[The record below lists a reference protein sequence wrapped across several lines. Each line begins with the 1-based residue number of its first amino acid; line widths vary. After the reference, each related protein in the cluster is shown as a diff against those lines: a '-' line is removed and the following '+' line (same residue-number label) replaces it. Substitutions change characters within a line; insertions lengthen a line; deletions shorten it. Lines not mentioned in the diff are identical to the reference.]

1 MRAGFVWA
9 FLMTGAVW
17 AVPLPQP
24 INCDG
29 QPFQL
34 NPKGKIM
41 ILLASSQPLADT
53 TREFGSSL
61 YGWQGRDGF
70 RVTVVVDLRKSLGTL
85 FKGWTLGTM
94 KANLDE
100 EGMQIQ
106 PWYRAN
112 GNSRNPRADLC
123 AIADFD
129 GKVTDALGW
138 GNDENKMKVTIYG
151 RDGEKIWNSTNAQSP
166 AAMLKEVE
174 KLLGPP
180 IVKPKNAEPRK
191 SRILKLRS

>member
-1 MRAGFVWA
+1 MRVGFLWIFLLAGVAWA
-9 FLMTGAVW
+9 T
-17 AVPLPQP
+17 PLPQP

-94 KANLDE
+94 KANLNE
-100 EGMQIQ
+100 EGIEIQ

-112 GNSRNPRADLC
+112 GNLGNPRVDLC

-151 RDGEKIWNSTNAQSP
+151 RDGEMIWNSTNAQSP
-166 AAMLKEVE
+166 AAMLKEVQ

-180 IVKPKNAEPRK
+180 IAKPKNVEPRK

>member
-1 MRAGFVWA
+1 MRAGFISV
-9 FLMTGAVW
+9 FLLTGAVW
-17 AVPLPQP
+17 AAPLPQP

-29 QPFQL
+29 QTFQL

-100 EGMQIQ
+100 EGIQIQ

-112 GNSRNPRADLC
+112 GNSGNPRADLC

-138 GNDENKMKVTIYG
+138 GSDENKMKVTIFG
-151 RDGEKIWNSTNAQSP
+151 KDGEKIWNSTNAQSP
-166 AAMLKEVE
+166 AAMLKEVQ

-180 IVKPKNAEPRK
+180 IAKPKNAEPRK

>member
-1 MRAGFVWA
+1 MRGGFIWIL
-9 FLMTGAVW
+9 LMTGAVW
-17 AVPLPQP
+17 AGPLPQP

-112 GNSRNPRADLC
+112 GNSGNPRADLC

-138 GNDENKMKVTIYG
+138 GNDENKMKVTIFG
-151 RDGEKIWNSTNAQSP
+151 KDGEKIWGTCNAQSP
-166 AAMLKEVE
+166 SEMLKEVQ

-180 IVKPKNAEPRK
+180 IAKPKNAEPRK

>member
-1 MRAGFVWA
+1 MRVGFLWV
-9 FLMTGAVW
+9 FLMAGAVW

-29 QPFQL
+29 QPFEL

-100 EGMQIQ
+100 EGIQIQ

-112 GNSRNPRADLC
+112 GNLGNPRPDLC

-138 GNDENKMKVTIYG
+138 GNDENKMKVTIFG
-151 RDGEKIWNSTNAQSP
+151 KDGEKVWNSTNAQSP
-166 AAMLKEVE
+166 APMLKEVQ

-180 IVKPKNAEPRK
+180 IAKPKNAEPRK

>member
-1 MRAGFVWA
+1 MRVGFIWA
-9 FLMTGAVW
+9 FLITGAVW
-17 AVPLPQP
+17 AGPLPQP

-151 RDGEKIWNSTNAQSP
+151 RDGEKIWNSTNAQSS
-166 AAMLKEVE
+166 AAMPKEVQ

-180 IVKPKNAEPRK
+180 IAKPKNAEPRK

>member
-1 MRAGFVWA
+1 MRVGFLWV
-9 FLMTGAVW
+9 FLMAGAVW
-17 AVPLPQP
+17 AAPLPQP
-24 INCDG
+24 TNCDG
-29 QPFQL
+29 RSFEL

-70 RVTVVVDLRKSLGTL
+70 RVAVVVDLRKSLGTL

-100 EGMQIQ
+100 EGIEIQ

-112 GNSRNPRADLC
+112 GNLGNPRADLC

-138 GNDENKMKVTIYG
+138 GSDENKMKVTIFG
-151 RDGEKIWNSTNAQSP
+151 KDGEKIWGTSNAQSHSE
-166 AAMLKEVE
+166 MLKEVQ

-180 IVKPKNAEPRK
+180 IKKPKDAEPRK

>member
-17 AVPLPQP
+17 AGPLPQP

-112 GNSRNPRADLC
+112 GNSGNPRADLC

-138 GNDENKMKVTIYG
+138 GSDENKMKVTIFG
-151 RDGEKIWNSTNAQSP
+151 KDGEKIWNSTNAQSP
-166 AAMLKEVE
+166 AAMLKEVQ

-180 IVKPKNAEPRK
+180 IAKPKNAEPRK

>member
-1 MRAGFVWA
+1 MRVGFIWILLV
-9 FLMTGAVW
+9 TGAVW

-100 EGMQIQ
+100 EGLQIQ

-112 GNSRNPRADLC
+112 GNSGNPRADLC

-138 GNDENKMKVTIYG
+138 GNDENKMKVTIFG
-151 RDGEKIWNSTNAQSP
+151 KDGEKIWGTSNAQAPSE
-166 AAMLKEVE
+166 MLKEVQ

-180 IVKPKNAEPRK
+180 IAKPKNAETRK

>member
-1 MRAGFVWA
+1 MRVGFLWIFLLAGVAWA
-9 FLMTGAVW
+9 A
-17 AVPLPQP
+17 PLPQP

-29 QPFQL
+29 QSFQL

-100 EGMQIQ
+100 EGIEIQ

-112 GNSRNPRADLC
+112 GNLGNPRADLC

-138 GNDENKMKVTIYG
+138 GSDENKMKVTIFG
-151 RDGEKIWNSTNAQSP
+151 KDGDKIWGTSNAQSP
-166 AAMLKEVE
+166 AEMLKEVR

-180 IVKPKNAEPRK
+180 IKMPKDAETRK

>member
-1 MRAGFVWA
+1 MA
-9 FLMTGAVW
+9 GAVW
-17 AVPLPQP
+17 AAPLPQP

-29 QPFQL
+29 HPFEL

-100 EGMQIQ
+100 EGIEIQ

-112 GNSRNPRADLC
+112 GNLGNPRPDLC

-129 GKVTDALGW
+129 GKVTESLGW
-138 GNDENKMKVTIYG
+138 GNDENKMKVTIFG
-151 RDGEKIWNSTNAQSP
+151 KDGEKIWNSTNAQSP
-166 AAMLKEVE
+166 AAMLKEVK

-180 IVKPKNAEPRK
+180 IAKPKNAEQRR
-191 SRILKLRS
+191 SRILKSRS

>member
-1 MRAGFVWA
+1 MRGGFIWIL
-9 FLMTGAVW
+9 LMTVAVW
-17 AVPLPQP
+17 AGPLPQP

-112 GNSRNPRADLC
+112 GNSGNPRADLC

-138 GNDENKMKVTIYG
+138 GNDENKMKVTIFG
-151 RDGEKIWNSTNAQSP
+151 KDGEKIWGTCNAQSP
-166 AAMLKEVE
+166 SEMLKEVQ

-180 IVKPKNAEPRK
+180 IAKPKNAEPRK

>member
-1 MRAGFVWA
+1 MSKHLLSFFLLVGSGWA
-9 FLMTGAVW
+9 T
-17 AVPLPQP
+17 PLPQP

-29 QPFQL
+29 QPFTL

-41 ILLASSQPLADT
+41 IILSSSQPLAET

-70 RVTVVVDLRKSLGTL
+70 RVAVVVDLRRSLGTL
-85 FKGWTLGTM
+85 FKAWTLGTM

-100 EGMQIQ
+100 EGVEIQ

-112 GNSRNPRADLC
+112 GNAENPRVNLC

-129 GKVTDALGW
+129 GKVSEALGW
-138 GNDENKMKVTIYG
+138 GADENKMKVTLFG
-151 RDGEKIWNSTNAQSP
+151 RDGQKIWGTTNAQSP
-166 AAMLKEVE
+166 ALMLEQVQ
-174 KLLGPP
+174 KLLG
-180 IVKPKNAEPRK
+180 KPVASPMDAGPKK
-191 SRILKLRS
+191 SRLLKVRS